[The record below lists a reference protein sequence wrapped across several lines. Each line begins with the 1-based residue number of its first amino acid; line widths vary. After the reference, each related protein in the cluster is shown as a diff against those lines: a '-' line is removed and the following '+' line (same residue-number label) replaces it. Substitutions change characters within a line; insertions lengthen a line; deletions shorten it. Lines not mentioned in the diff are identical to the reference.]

1 MKVPTAFR
9 YKHSNQE
16 QDMPTRTVYL
26 NGEYLPE
33 NEARLSIF
41 DRGLL
46 FADGVYEVTSV
57 LHGKLID
64 NAAHLARLQRSLHEL
79 GMTLPVT
86 EVQLENIQRELIRR
100 NGLQEGIIYLQV
112 TRGVTPERSFALP
125 QGVTPSLILFTQA
138 AALIGN
144 PLAERGLRI
153 LSVEDI
159 RWQRCDIKT
168 TMLLPASLAKQQ
180 AINAGADDA
189 WLVSNGYVNEGSANN
204 AFIITHDGKIITRHI
219 SNAILSGITR
229 AAVLQLV
236 SEQNLSVEERAFTL
250 AEAYAA
256 AEAFSTGASAF
267 VLPVVS
273 IDGHEIGDGKPGK
286 LTRRLRAL
294 YLALAV
300 EELAS

>member
-1 MKVPTAFR
+1 
-9 YKHSNQE
+9 
-16 QDMPTRTVYL
+16 MPTRTVYL

-41 DRGLL
+41 DRGFL

-64 NAAHLARLQRSLHEL
+64 NAAHRARLQRSLHAL

-86 EVQLENIQRELIRR
+86 EAQLENIQRELIRR

-138 AALIGN
+138 AALIDN

-204 AFIITHDGKIITRHI
+204 AFIVTHDGKIITRHI

-229 AAVLQLV
+229 AAVLQLA

-273 IDGHEIGDGKPGK
+273 IDGQEIGDGKPGS

-294 YLALAV
+294 YLQLAV